1 MMILATLAVAIS
13 ILAAA
18 LAELARRDA
27 ARFRRDGIRRAMEAG
42 ERAGRGAGRSA
53 GMVTGAEA
61 GRTAGERAAA
71 EVVGSTAE
79 TLRAAASMLDETV
92 GQCAAPGVRAT
103 GVEPGG
109 GG

>member
-1 MMILATLAVAIS
+1 
-13 ILAAA
+13 
-18 LAELARRDA
+18 
-27 ARFRRDGIRRAMEAG
+27 MEAG

-92 GQCAAPGVRAT
+92 GQCAGRPGTARAAAPA
-103 GVEPGG
+103 GG
-109 GG
+109 